1 MRVTQGLS
9 CVPPPAIQACTC
21 VQLEIHCAARSLDAY
36 PMHFSTRGQICL
48 SAYRAAGLPYAHTGV
63 CVCTGLAIPGGFR
76 TKYVCKYVQS
86 RLTVGRW
93 LANMYGKYPIIM
105 VRMSSLS
112 PFCRL
117 DFPSTLRRRM
127 YRGPPP
133 FDGSWLLIGRARRF
147 KVGNSFPLW
156 KVVYNFWCIPEVNW

>member
-1 MRVTQGLS
+1 MRASHRGSPVCRRPLYRRA
-9 CVPPPAIQACTC
+9 PAYSLKYTAP
-21 VQLEIHCAARSLDAY
+21 HARS
-36 PMHFSTRGQICL
+36 MHTRCISRRAGKYACL
-48 SAYRAAGLPYAHTGV
+48 LTEQLVYRTPTPV

-133 FDGSWLLIGRARRF
+133 FDSSWLLIGRARRF